1 MSLTPGRADL
11 HFLRERPTRS
21 QDQAARTRSG
31 LESAPGRPLHH
42 QRRTTVKKNDAQRIA
57 AYIAKTVP
65 TTVGLKVASMLSGM
79 KAGFGTAT
87 SGLVAMEM
95 AVQAFCNGE
104 GDIPTIQYPFYMNF
118 GRELW
123 SLDFRGIDGPGLLF
137 QAKARLVKY
146 TSYGL
151 DAAALKALA
160 LAVFSIVLP

>member
-1 MSLTPGRADL
+1 M
-11 HFLRERPTRS
+11 
-21 QDQAARTRSG
+21 
-31 LESAPGRPLHH
+31 
-42 QRRTTVKKNDAQRIA
+42 KNDAQRIA

-79 KAGFGTAT
+79 KAGFNSAT
-87 SGLVAMEM
+87 SDLVDIEIAI
-95 AVQAFCNGE
+95 QAFCNGE

-123 SLDFRGIDGPGLLF
+123 SCQYRGIDGPGLLF
-137 QAKARLVKY
+137 KAKAMLIKY

-151 DAAALKALA
+151 DAASLKALA